1 MPLVLL
7 TSILGLMTYWVISSR
22 LSKVKMPVPLWTI
35 WVVMMS
41 PVLVFTV
48 WTTVSGG
55 NPPPAILLYGL
66 MGASVLFL
74 YKTLAVSDKKAKQR
88 MIDAAKRSADKSET
102 DSPKTDGPETDGSET
117 DAVGSSKT
125 AFAKARS
132 GQQTKKEPAKP
143 LSRDEE
149 TLLQRCFPWSTYYLQ
164 NIEYLP
170 QAMICKGK
178 LKTSPG
184 QAYQTV
190 QKNVESSFGDRFL
203 VLLQA
208 GLNGTPFFA
217 LVPNPQAKNLA
228 HTLPATATP
237 AQIAR
242 QQKLNQKKVT
252 RPVLAAVLALATLM
266 TTTLVGSILV
276 SGVED
281 PAAFQNN
288 PQLLLSGLAYSLSL
302 MFILGVHET
311 GHYLATRYHKLKAT
325 LPYFIPVPFFLGTL
339 GAFIQMR
346 SPMPNRRALF
356 DVGVAGPLSGLFVSI
371 PILIWGLAQSSIVP
385 LSDTSQ
391 LLSFES
397 LDPSRSIALL
407 IMSKLALGAALQADS
422 AISLHPLAISGCLG
436 LIVTALNLMPVGQLD
451 GGHVVHAM
459 YGQRTAIIVSHVARV
474 LMLILAYTY
483 QEFLVWALFLL
494 FVPAAQPA
502 LNDVSELNGP
512 RDFLGLASLAM
523 LIIIILPAPA
533 SLQGLLL

>member
-7 TSILGLMTYWVISSR
+7 TLVLGLMTYWVISSR
-22 LSKVKMPVPLWTI
+22 LSKVQTPVPLWLI
-35 WVVMMS
+35 WVVMMA

-48 WTTVSGG
+48 WMNVGDG

-66 MGASVLFL
+66 MAASTLFL
-74 YKTLAVSDKKAKQR
+74 YTTLVVSNAKAKQR
-88 MIDAAKRSADKSET
+88 AIDAAKQDAANAEVEDTKAAPDKQ
-102 DSPKTDGPETDGSET
+102 
-117 DAVGSSKT
+117 
-125 AFAKARS
+125 AR
-132 GQQTKKEPAKP
+132 KEPTKP

-217 LVPNPQAKNLA
+217 LVPNPQAKNFDHALTA
-228 HTLPATATP
+228 SSTPAQI

-252 RPVLAAVLALATLM
+252 RPVLAVVLALATLV
-266 TTTLVGSILV
+266 TTTLVGSVLV
-276 SGVED
+276 NGTED

-288 PQLLLSGLAYSLSL
+288 PVLLLSGLGYSLSL

-311 GHYLATRYHKLKAT
+311 GHYLATRYHRLKAT
-325 LPYFIPVPFFLGTL
+325 LPYFIPIPFFLGTL

-356 DVGVAGPLSGLFVSI
+356 DVGISGPLSGLVVSL
-371 PILIWGLAQSSIVP
+371 PILVWGLAQSSIVP
-385 LSDTSQ
+385 LSDASQ

-407 IMSKLALGAALQADS
+407 VMSKLALGSALQADS

-451 GGHVVHAM
+451 GGHIVHAM
-459 YGQRTAIIVSHVARV
+459 YGQRTAIIISHVARV
-474 LMLILAYTY
+474 VMLILAYRY

-512 RDFLGLASLAM
+512 RDFLGLVSLA
-523 LIIIILPAPA
+523 LLVVIILPAPA